1 MKRFNS
7 SNRMSLEDRLRHA
20 HSKFSHEDNH
30 SLFRVVDIYRET
42 QVVVQRLN
50 DTDISENI
58 WQRYEQ
64 YQNRNRCRGNGR
76 PYTTNNTSYP
86 RSNYYRDYYT
96 GNNYEDED
104 GMLLDNEY
112 DDFGDDFLQEEEN
125 VDEFDM
131 PFRKYG
137 IYRGT
142 SRGRPRGRGRPPLYG
157 GRAGRGS
164 HYGNPPRGVNHL
176 TTGSFHPQQ
185 RFIQPKIESPKTN
198 EQMPARNKRKPT
210 KIKPVT
216 MTTADEKPKR
226 PGKLLRSGR
235 ISRKPRRDSE
245 TDFGSDNSDDSG
257 AKDKETGSDDD
268 EEFDLNQLGLGN
280 TATVVKKPRDGS
292 SSSTD
297 SLAGGALPLTN
308 FAAFAQSQLL
318 ATNLANGLR
327 ENEED
332 AENDSDFSGD
342 GFESDGSDE
351 IFKSETNEDE
361 HLDDFTYSQT
371 MLSLIKSMQPS
382 HVKIDLDLVPQNRTQ
397 PSKSSSS

>member
-1 MKRFNS
+1 MKRFHS
-7 SNRMSLEDRLRHA
+7 SNRMSLEDRLRYA
-20 HSKFSHEDNH
+20 HSKFLHTAADDRCH
-30 SLFRVVDIYRET
+30 FLFIDIHRET

-50 DTDISENI
+50 ETDISENI

-64 YQNRNRCRGNGR
+64 YQTKSRYRGNSNTHR
-76 PYTTNNTSYP
+76 PYSTNTTSYP

-112 DDFGDDFLQEEEN
+112 DDFGDDFLHEEEN
-125 VDEFDM
+125 IDEFDM

-164 HYGNPPRGVNHL
+164 HYGHPPRGVNHL
-176 TTGSFHPQQ
+176 TTGSFHPNQ
-185 RFIQPKIESPKTN
+185 RLIQPKIESPKPN
-198 EQMPARNKRKPT
+198 EQAPARNKRKPT
-210 KIKPVT
+210 KIKPAVS
-216 MTTADEKPKR
+216 AAEEKPRR

-268 EEFDLNQLGLGN
+268 EEFNLTQLGK
-280 TATVVKKPRDGS
+280 VS
-292 SSSTD
+292 
-297 SLAGGALPLTN
+297 
-308 FAAFAQSQLL
+308 
-318 ATNLANGLR
+318 
-327 ENEED
+327 
-332 AENDSDFSGD
+332 
-342 GFESDGSDE
+342 
-351 IFKSETNEDE
+351 
-361 HLDDFTYSQT
+361 
-371 MLSLIKSMQPS
+371 LSLSLFATHLIFPS
-382 HVKIDLDLVPQNRTQ
+382 IQVLVLHQQ
-397 PSKSSSS
+397 Q